1 MTAAIANR
9 ARVSP
14 GDELLARGLG
24 DALGPGATDR
34 VRVSAFDRI
43 VAGVDASHFLLTPDA
58 VVTANSVDDVAAV
71 FRYAS
76 EHGAHV
82 TLRSGGTS
90 LSGQAAGSGILL
102 DIRARFRTIT
112 PNADGSRVRVEPG
125 ATVRQVNARLLRRRR
140 KLGPDPASEI
150 AATIGGVIANNSS
163 GMACG
168 THANSYRTLRGLTV
182 VLPSGTV
189 VDISAP
195 GADAALAAAEPV
207 LHAGLRDIRDR
218 ISARDDL
225 RAEIQR
231 QYRGKNTM
239 GYGLNSFLDFSQPVD
254 ILAHLLVGS
263 EGTLGFVAAAEF
275 ETVPIAPSVATALLL
290 FPSLDAATRALPTLV
305 ATNAAT
311 VELMDAASLRV
322 IQADPASVG
331 VVPDMVIVDH
341 AALLVEYQAADDDR
355 LATLLDAAAAALAAV
370 DAPAIEATRDPAL
383 RARLWHTRK
392 GLYATVAG
400 ARRPGTTALL
410 EDIAVPVEA
419 LADTCAALQAL
430 FSRFGYDEAVIFGH
444 AKDGNIHFLLTEDFT
459 DDGAIERQRTFTEE
473 LVTLVLGAGGT
484 LKAEHGTGRIMAP
497 FVERQ
502 FGAELYA
509 IMREVKQ
516 LFDPAGILNPGVLL
530 SQAPSAHLEHLKSTP
545 PVEAEVDRCVECGY
559 CEPVCP
565 SKDLT
570 LTPRQRIA
578 VRRARAAAREVG
590 DEALDRELADAEEY
604 ASVETCAADGMCETA
619 CPVLINTG
627 DLVRR
632 LREAEAPRPHRV
644 VAAGIAHAWGPV
656 SRGASLA
663 LSAAKRMPP
672 PLVGSV
678 TRAGRAVLGA
688 DVVPMWTPDLPGGGH
703 RRAAASAATSAGTAD
718 AVFFSACVGSM
729 FGAGIG
735 GAGAGAA
742 FRALCER
749 TGVELVT
756 PAKIDGLCCGTP
768 WKSKGYTV
776 GYATAIDR
784 TVNALLEASDHGRL
798 PIVCDNSSCTEGL
811 MLAVGHRA
819 GELGVDALR
828 IVDAVDFAA
837 EHLLPKL
844 RVAEQLASLALHP
857 TCSSTRM
864 GSNAGFLVL
873 AAAVAADPVVP
884 DAWGCCGF
892 AGDRGMLHPEL
903 TASAT
908 QAEAAEVA
916 ARDFDAYASCNRT
929 CEIGMTRA
937 TGHEYVHILEL
948 LERATR

>member
-729 FGAGIG
+729 FGAGVG

-948 LERATR
+948 VERATR

>member
-102 DIRARFRTIT
+102 DIRARFRAIT

-948 LERATR
+948 VERATR